1 MKTVQQEI
9 ARVEAF
15 TEPRL
20 RRAVELLKRLAADP
34 RNPQGLRHPFTD
46 CMLSLLAALL
56 SGRETIRAVEAL
68 SKELA
73 LGYRGKGISDGA
85 LTHLLAMMG
94 EHDMDA
100 TLVQSVHD
108 MARRGQLKPLDLN
121 QSWLTVDGKYW
132 ILDHDCGGLAQRFE
146 DKHGVHWRLGVLR
159 AVLITAAGK
168 PALGQWPMPP
178 VEGELEKDAEKR
190 KHTGE
195 TTNLAPF
202 VAWLRAQ
209 YGDLATNF
217 TLDAGLWSKA
227 IFLAM
232 DKDGLGVFA
241 GLKGNKPE
249 LFAEA
254 KRVLRRV
261 RTKQKPTAETKWESC
276 PKGKIRRRLW
286 RTTELDGWNGWR
298 HLRQVVV
305 VEQTTRDRD
314 DKDKVE
320 LRYFVTNSTIG
331 MLTPW
336 QLLRLVRLHWGI
348 ENDCNWT
355 FDMQFGE
362 DDGAWCT
369 QNKATLVL
377 GALRMIAYNILQWLR
392 KVHVQVEHARV
403 DNTPRPWR
411 SVFELV
417 HRYLVATGKGLMQ
430 SLARP
435 PPGREQHLLP
445 RLLAGAT

>member
-9 ARVEAF
+9 SRVESF

-20 RRAVELLKRLAADP
+20 RRAVELLQLLAADP
-34 RNPQGLRHPFTD
+34 RDAQGLRHPFTH
-46 CMLSLLAALL
+46 CILSLLAALL
-56 SGRETIRAVEAL
+56 CGRGPLRAVEAL

-73 LGYRGKGISDGA
+73 LGRRGKGISDGA
-85 LTHLLAMMG
+85 LTHLLELMG
-94 EHDMDA
+94 EHDLDA
-100 TLVQSVHD
+100 VLVQSVRD
-108 MARRGQLKPLDLN
+108 MGRRGQLKPVELN
-121 QSWLTVDGKYW
+121 QSWMTIDGKYST
-132 ILDHDCGGLAQRFE
+132 LDHDCGGLAQKIE
-146 DKHGVHWRLGVLR
+146 DKHGVHWRLGFLR

-168 PALGQWPMPP
+168 PALGQWPMAP

-195 TTNLAPF
+195 TTNLPLF
-202 VAWLRAQ
+202 IKSLRKDF
-209 YGDLATNF
+209 GDLASNF

-232 DKDGLGVFA
+232 DGDGLGVFA

-249 LFAEA
+249 LFGEA

-261 RTKQKPTAETKWESC
+261 RTKQKPAAETAWQPC

-286 RTTELDGWNGWR
+286 RTTELDGWNGWT

-314 DKDKVE
+314 DKDTVE
-320 LRYFVTNSTIG
+320 LRYFVTNATTG
-331 MLTPW
+331 MLTAW

-355 FDMQFGE
+355 FDVQFGE
-362 DDGAWCT
+362 DAGAWCT
-369 QNKATLVL
+369 LNKATLVL
-377 GALRMIAYNILQWLR
+377 GVLRMIAYNILQWLR
-392 KVHVQVEHARV
+392 KVHVQVERERV
-403 DNTPRPWR
+403 ANTPRPWR

-417 HRYLVATGKGLMQ
+417 HRYLVGTGNGLLQ

-435 PPGREQHLLP
+435 APGLQRQVPLLLP
-445 RLLAGAT
+445 AGVT